1 MDRAYQYINALSK
14 AVYAKWNDQVSF
26 DFASFSKDQR
36 GELPLRIT
44 WTLNEH
50 TRVGTLNSGDK
61 FVPIYQFELI
71 RYLESEESN
80 LFKYLTNAQN
90 FVLLLQQQQFNVVS
104 IGALDTAT
112 PDRVAMIVLA
122 YRT

>member
-1 MDRAYQYINALSK
+1 MDRAYQHINALSK
-14 AVYAKWNDQVSF
+14 AVYARWGNEVSF
-26 DFASFSKDQR
+26 DFASFAVDQR

-61 FVPIYQFELI
+61 FVPIYQFELL
-71 RYLESEESN
+71 RYLQSEQSN
-80 LFKYLTNAQN
+80 LFKYLTDAQN
-90 FVLLLQQQQFNVVS
+90 FVLLLQQQQFSIVS

-112 PDRVAMIVLA
+112 TDRVAMIVLA
-122 YRT
+122 YHT